1 MGRWSAPY
9 IGAHSA
15 STVSLPL
22 LVLGGCTAGFAN
34 PGPDEQDRPFVR
46 RPESVYRA
54 HPASHLT
61 EQVVERPWCP
71 WSGRK
76 HQNQPA
82 PQRRRRGKELR
93 QLKREG

>member
-1 MGRWSAPY
+1 MGRLSAPY
-9 IGAHSA
+9 IGAHSG

-34 PGPDEQDRPFVR
+34 PGLNGPGRPFAR
-46 RPESVYRA
+46 RPASVCRE

-61 EQVVERPWCP
+61 EQVVVRPWCP
-71 WSGRK
+71 WSGRTR
-76 HQNQPA
+76 QNQPA
-82 PQRRRRGKELR
+82 PQRRRRSKERR